1 MDGKQD
7 WYVRIAEI
15 DIDPAQLEAYE
26 TAIREQVEAAI
37 GVEPGVLALYAVSDK
52 DDPTHI
58 TVFEIYADVAAYQAH
73 LETVHFKKY
82 KAATQGM
89 VTSLRL
95 RETAPVVLGAKT
107 T

>member
-7 WYVRIAEI
+7 PYMRIAEI
-15 DIDPAQLEAYE
+15 DIDPAQLETYK
-26 TAIREQVEAAI
+26 TAIREQVEAAV

-82 KAATQGM
+82 KDATQGK
-89 VTSLRL
+89 VKSLKL
-95 RETAPVVLGAKT
+95 RETVPVVLGAKT
-107 T
+107 